1 MRGFLNKEFMI
12 KIRGVP
18 YTGDGEFITH
28 LGRDKY
34 G

>member
-1 MRGFLNKEFMI
+1 MI

-18 YTGDGEFITH
+18 YTGDMEFITH

>member
-1 MRGFLNKEFMI
+1 MI

>member
-1 MRGFLNKEFMI
+1 MI

-18 YTGDGEFITH
+18 YTGDLEFIIH

>member
-1 MRGFLNKEFMI
+1 MI

-18 YTGDGEFITH
+18 YTGDREFITH

>member
-1 MRGFLNKEFMI
+1 MRGRKFMVKERAI
-12 KIRGVP
+12 P
-18 YTGDGEFITH
+18 YTGDREFITH

>member
-1 MRGFLNKEFMI
+1 MKRWKFMVKKRAI
-12 KIRGVP
+12 P
-18 YTGDGEFITH
+18 YTGDREFITH

>member
-1 MRGFLNKEFMI
+1 MRRWKFMVNERAI
-12 KIRGVP
+12 P
-18 YTGDGEFITH
+18 YTGDREFITH